1 MIALAIH
8 YLMGWASATD
18 PTDYEA
24 PEWPPHPARVFM
36 ALAAAHFE
44 TQDALSSEI
53 RESER
58 GSLVWLESQA
68 APCLRTSE
76 AERGTAVTSFVPVN
90 DVSISSR
97 TEPTKALVM
106 LPESRP
112 RQPRGF
118 PRAIPHE
125 DTVWLIWPD
134 AEAPH
139 KVRERLSGLCERVT
153 RIGHSSSV
161 VQMWLEEDEVPAPNL
176 VPDTLAPT
184 SSLRTPGVGTLDA
197 LEGFYEEGIRP
208 TVSLWTEYGPPADE
222 SEILSSDFDYR
233 LLVLLVRPG
242 ESPYEHLDLRVT
254 RRVIDYF
261 RRAVISA
268 AREPVP
274 EYISGHAIDGSPS
287 HEPHIAFLPLGF
299 VGHRHADGH
308 LLGLAVALPRGLSTQ
323 ERARCEAAL
332 AALLSRPGVEED
344 RGRLRMGNLGRW
356 RLEPVDREAPPYTLR
371 AETWTAP
378 SRWWASVTP
387 VVLDRFTHDEDEKR
401 EIVSL
406 ACTRIGLPQ
415 PREVR
420 LSPVSPWIG
429 APPSAEFGPL
439 STASGRPA
447 RPFTHV
453 LLDFGEKNGSDVAVQ
468 GPVLI
473 GAGRYRGYGVLRPYG
488 GRVS

>member
-1 MIALAIH
+1 MIALAVR

-18 PTDYEA
+18 PTDYTE

-44 TQDALSSEI
+44 TREALPSEF

-58 GSLVWLESQA
+58 GALEWLESQGP
-68 APCLRTSE
+68 PCLRTSE
-76 AERGTAVTSFVPVN
+76 AERGASVTSFVPVN

-97 TEPTKALVM
+97 SEPAKALVM

-118 PRAIPHE
+118 PRAIPRE

-134 AEAPH
+134 AEAPGA
-139 KVRERLSGLCERVT
+139 VRERLTDLCERVT
-153 RIGHSSSV
+153 RVGHSSSL
-161 VQMWLEEDEVPAPNL
+161 VQVWLEGEAPAPNL
-176 VPDTLAPT
+176 VPDPPAPT
-184 SSLRTPGVGTLDA
+184 SSLRTPGPGMLGA
-197 LEGFYEEGIRP
+197 LEELYAEGVRP
-208 TVSLWTEYGPPADE
+208 TVSLWTEYGPPATE
-222 SEILSSDFDYR
+222 SEIPCSDFDHR
-233 LLVLLVRPG
+233 LLVLALRPG
-242 ESPYEHLDLRVT
+242 ESAYEHLDLRVT

-261 RRAVISA
+261 RRAIISSA
-268 AREPVP
+268 GEPVP
-274 EYISGHAIDGSPS
+274 EFISGHAIDGSPS
-287 HEPHIAFLPLGF
+287 REAHIAFVPLGF

-308 LLGLAVALPRGLSTQ
+308 MLGLAVALPRALRRQ

-332 AALLSRPGVEED
+332 ATLLSRSENREE
-344 RGRLRMGNLGRW
+344 RGRLRMGDLGRW
-356 RLEPVDREAPPYTLR
+356 RLEPVDLEAPPHTLR

-406 ACTRIGLPQ
+406 ACTRIGLPR
-415 PREVR
+415 PADVR

-439 STASGRPA
+439 TTASSRPA

-453 LLDFGEKNGSDVAVQ
+453 LLDFGEGNGSDVLVQ

-473 GAGRYRGYGVLRPYG
+473 GAGRYRGYGVLRPFG
-488 GRVS
+488 GREP